1 MFALRLLHTAL
12 LVTCGVAAAAC
23 CFLAYVL
30 VYAVEPSEFEW
41 RLVDGE
47 RPITEMASADVSS
60 QHACDPVILDQ
71 APIAIGSIADF
82 ATEAVIQANTY
93 DYLNYDYAIPKAT
106 STYFTPLAG
115 RYYYALFERSRLL
128 TTVQNSY
135 YTVSAINIRP
145 AMVIATNMVDGQRSW
160 TVQVPVTLRYQTG
173 VTNAD
178 GGTTAHSQNE
188 VFTVTVLE
196 QRPNRRNFRGV
207 AINDISTET
216 VRFVDDLDRLE

>member
-1 MFALRLLHTAL
+1 MLMLRLFHSML
-12 LVTCGVAAAAC
+12 LLTCVVAAAAC

-30 VYAVEPSEFEW
+30 VYAVEPTEFSW

-47 RPITEMASADVSS
+47 RPITEMASADVVSEYS
-60 QHACDPVILDQ
+60 CDPVILEQ
-71 APIAIGSIADF
+71 APVALQSIADF

-93 DYLNYDYAIPKAT
+93 DYLNYDFAIPEAT
-106 STYFTPLAG
+106 NTYFTPLAG
-115 RYYYALFERSRLL
+115 RYYTALFERSRLL

-145 AMVIATNMVDGQRSW
+145 AMVIATGNTDGQRTW

-178 GGTTAHSQNE
+178 GGDTAHSQNE